1 MMTDH
6 TIILKVLFCCC
17 YLANNVSTPYKTQ
30 QFQIFQQ
37 EKFQQ
42 FVVGVRNFDE
52 EIDGIGVD
60 KIFDLEVQ
68 NHSVANAC
76 LLSSSSSSYTP
87 SLLPLVLL
95 LQVVVFF
102 YNVMIV

>member
-1 MMTDH
+1 
-6 TIILKVLFCCC
+6 
-17 YLANNVSTPYKTQ
+17 
-30 QFQIFQQ
+30 
-37 EKFQQ
+37 
-42 FVVGVRNFDE
+42 VVGVRNFDE

-60 KIFDLEVQ
+60 KRFGLEVH

-76 LLSSSSSSYTP
+76 LLSSLSSYTS

-95 LQVVVFF
+95 LQVVVFC